1 MGSANLITEKYHVHG
16 TAGAPANP
24 FEANIAFAKVG
35 ELFRNIAC
43 TVSDPP
49 EVTKFQLRGD
59 RQSGS
64 E

>member
-16 TAGAPANP
+16 TAGAPP
-24 FEANIAFAKVG
+24 SDFEASVAFAKAG
-35 ELFRNIAC
+35 ELFRNIAR
-43 TVSDPP
+43 TVSKPP
-49 EVTKFQLRGD
+49 ETTKFQLRGD